1 MTMNQVSLPKVLCV
15 DDEPG
20 LLRSLRW
27 LLRGQYEVAV
37 ASSATRSWA
46 CRCSFMG

>member
-1 MTMNQVSLPKVLCV
+1 MSQVSLPKVLCV

-37 ASSATRSWA
+37 ASSGIAGW
-46 CRCSFMG
+46 RC